1 MTSSPLFVRYQGAY
15 GPRHIRKVPVTN
27 WPKADREAWEEACR
41 PHERLKRGGRAA
53 HLAPVTRKD
62 LGARYGLFHGFLV
75 DAGSF
80 DPSAPAATQVTPDN
94 VVAFLEDLRSRVS
107 SVTLYGSI
115 YKLRRMAEILRPDID
130 FAWLREIEND
140 LDFLKVPLPKHHRVV
155 LTEEIVLAALT
166 FIEEAEMTQGITS
179 LQRAMRIRDGFIVVL
194 LALCPI
200 RLRAFAALR
209 VGTTFA
215 SISNRWWV
223 VLRAEHTKSRRPD
236 ERPMAGFLEPYLE
249 RWIQVHRPL
258 FPAGGD
264 ALWPSIKGGP
274 LSSSQ
279 IGRITREITRQTLGV
294 AMSPHVFRTAGAS
307 TAAVHAGDDPHLGAS
322 LLQHIDPRVTEEHY
336 NRASDIHASLAFQGI
351 IDRLRTDEP

>member
-1 MTSSPLFVRYQGAY
+1 VQAL
-15 GPRHIRKVPVTN
+15 
-27 WPKADREAWEEACR
+27 
-41 PHERLKRGGRAA
+41 
-53 HLAPVTRKD
+53 VTRKD
-62 LGARYGLFHGFLV
+62 LEARYGLFHGFLV
-75 DAGSF
+75 DEGRF
-80 DPSAPAATQVTPDN
+80 DPSVPVPTHVTPDN

-140 LDFLKVPLPKHHRVV
+140 LDFLKLPNPKHHRVV
-155 LTEEIVLAALT
+155 LTEAIVKAALT
-166 FIEEAEMTQGITS
+166 FIEEAELTQGVTP
-179 LQRAMRIRDGFIVVL
+179 LQRATRVRDGLMVAL

-215 SISNRWWV
+215 CISDRWWI

-236 ERPMAGFLEPYLE
+236 ERPMARFLKPYLD

-258 FPAGGD
+258 FPATGD
-264 ALWPSIKGGP
+264 ALWPSIQGGP
-274 LSSSQ
+274 LTPSQ
-279 IGRITREITRQTLGV
+279 IGRITRKITRQTLGV
-294 AMSPHVFRTAGAS
+294 PMSPHVFRTAAAS
-307 TAAVHAGDDPHLGAS
+307 TAAVHAGDDLHLGAS

-336 NRASDIHASLAFQGI
+336 NRASDIHASLAFQDI
-351 IDRLRTDEP
+351 IGGLEH